1 MTFFEDIWNDRKHN
15 FLKLFT
21 LMVWI
26 FTIMSLSEIYMVNGS

>member
-21 LMVWI
+21 LVMWI
-26 FTIMSLSEIYMVNGS
+26 FTIMSISETYMVNRN